1 MNEVWDNGYK
11 SGTYIFAVI
20 SVHIKILGTVYV
32 PSLSVFTSY
41 APLLA
46 NFKTHT

>member
-1 MNEVWDNGYK
+1 MKFGIMGIKVVL
-11 SGTYIFAVI
+11 TYLFAVI

-46 NFKTHT
+46 NFTIHT